1 MNWSLPSTILILIET
16 LALTG
21 AFVYLYFVD
30 RKSHLLFWAAAWG
43 MYVLRMSSAIWTTLN
58 GPIPL
63 LIGLEQLFSLLN
75 IYLLLWGI
83 RLFFSTP
90 FPRWWNVLAVL
101 SAAWSMFSIPFNLP
115 FTWRI
120 APSMFLLAVILVWG
134 GNILIRLPQ
143 NSRINKI
150 LGWTL
155 VFWGA
160 IKLFYT
166 PLYSIDWLIIWLFVV
181 GGVMPIVVAVE
192 TLILYFVKMW
202 RNLEETSRKF
212 RLLGDYSTDII
223 SRQNLEGCYLY
234 VSPACKTLLGY
245 EAEEMVGHSAEEFIL
260 PDDRQIVSHFHTK
273 ILEHPLTEAV
283 CYRMRRKD
291 GEYRW
296 VESTGRAVL
305 NPKNNTVDE
314 IQEVTRD
321 VDRRVKLERDL
332 ANAQAL
338 MQTTFDQM
346 PTSMV
351 LISLPDQIV
360 RVENPAMREYLGM
373 PEDMNMVGKHFSEL
387 RPVWRHFNRF
397 GKPLTLEEEPLT
409 RVLRGESIRNEE
421 YSVILA
427 DGTQKWG
434 LVTAGPVYNHSGEI
448 IACFMLFPEIT
459 RLKQIEFDLEEG
471 REHLRAIVDEAPF
484 GAHSYHLGPDGRLIF
499 DAGNK
504 AADQILGIDHSLL
517 VGKIIDE
524 AFPGLI
530 GGDVPD
536 LYRQVIHSGEK
547 FIREDTQY
555 NEEEM
560 KGSYEIHAFRTGE
573 GRMTVFFRDITER
586 KKAEEK
592 IRQLNA
598 SLEQRVA
605 ERTRQLEAANQEL
618 EAFSYSVSHDLR
630 APLRS
635 IDGFS
640 LALLEDYGTT
650 IDEGGRDYL
659 KRIRGAVH
667 RMSDLI
673 DNLLKL
679 SRITRTEITLLEVD
693 LAGIARKVAEDLQN
707 RQPERKVEFVIPE
720 HLPVQAD
727 PSLIQIV
734 IENLMENAWKFTSRH
749 PTACIELGSQW
760 VDGKTAVFL
769 RDDGAGFDMIYANKI
784 FGAFQ
789 RLHSGSDFEG
799 TGIGLAIV
807 QRIIHRHGGNIW
819 AEGAVEKGAT
829 FYFTLL

>member
-30 RKSHLLFWAAAWG
+30 RKSYLLFWAAAWG
-43 MYVLRMSSAIWTTLN
+43 MYVLRMSSAIWTTLA

-63 LIGLEQLFSLLN
+63 LIGLEQFFSLLN
-75 IYLLLWGI
+75 IYLLLRGI
-83 RLFFSTP
+83 CLFFSTP
-90 FPRWWNVLAVL
+90 FLFWWNILAAL
-101 SAAWSMFSIPFNLP
+101 SAAWAMLSIPFNLP

-120 APSMFLLAVILVWG
+120 APSMFLLAVILVG
-134 GNILIRLPQ
+134 GGIILIRLPQ

-202 RNLEETSRKF
+202 RNLEETSRSS
-212 RLLGDYSTDII
+212 RLLGEYSTDMI
-223 SRQNLEGCYLY
+223 SRQNLGGIYLY
-234 VSPACKTLLGY
+234 VSPACKTMLGY
-245 EAEEMVGHSAEEFIL
+245 EVEEITGHPAEDFIL
-260 PDDRQIVSHFHTK
+260 PEDCQIVSRFHEK
-273 ILEHPLTEAV
+273 ILKQPFIEAV
-283 CYRMRRKD
+283 CYRMRGRD
-291 GEYRW
+291 GVYRW
-296 VESTGRAVL
+296 VESTGHAVV
-305 NPKNNTVDE
+305 NPKTGAVEE
-314 IQEVTRD
+314 IQEVARD
-321 VDRRVKLERDL
+321 VNHRVKLEREL
-332 ANAQAL
+332 ADTQAL

-346 PTSMV
+346 PTAMV

-373 PEDMNMVGKHFSEL
+373 PDEVRMVGKHFSEL
-387 RPVWRHFNRF
+387 RSTWRHYNRL

-409 RVLRGESIRNEE
+409 KALRGETIHNEE

-427 DGTQKWG
+427 DGAQKWG

-459 RLKQIEFDLEEG
+459 RLKKIELDLEEG

-484 GAHSYHLGPDGRLIF
+484 GAHSYHLEPDGRLVF

-517 VGKIIDE
+517 VGKNIDE

-536 LYRQVIHSGEK
+536 LYRQVVHSGEK
-547 FIREDTQY
+547 FVHEDTQY
-555 NEEEM
+555 NDGEIM
-560 KGSYEIHAFRTGE
+560 GSYEIHAFRTGE
-573 GRMTVFFRDITER
+573 DRMTVFFRDITER
-586 KKAEEK
+586 KKAEEE
-592 IRQLNA
+592 IHRLNT
-598 SLEQRVA
+598 SLEQRVV

-640 LALLEDYGTT
+640 LALLEDYETA
-650 IDEGGRDYL
+650 IDEGGQDYL

-679 SRITRTEITLLEVD
+679 SRITRTEITLSEVD
-693 LAGIARKVAEDLQN
+693 LAGIARKVAEDLRN

-749 PTACIELGSQW
+749 PTARIELGSQPA
-760 VDGKTAVFL
+760 DGKPAVFL
-769 RDDGAGFDMIYANKI
+769 RDDGAGFDMIYANKM

-807 QRIIHRHGGNIW
+807 QRIVHRHGGNIW